1 MAREAYSLAD
11 LMIRED
17 PGVVHDAD
25 LMRVL
30 GWLSIF
36 GSSGFRVGPKILSF
50 ALGLRERVNGAGIEL
65 EERPLVVGTI
75 WGCKIELSM
84 RGCWGS
90 KIHGE

>member
-36 GSSGFRVGPKILSF
+36 RLPAFPPTPAYPPF
-50 ALGLRERVNGAGIEL
+50 HPPPPT
-65 EERPLVVGTI
+65 RPPRPGESDARY
-75 WGCKIELSM
+75 ELS
-84 RGCWGS
+84 
-90 KIHGE
+90 